1 MNASLAALLRD
12 LARQLDGAAADWH
25 DAIVQQ
31 NYGAVPIAGARAGGL
46 PSLRGF
52 NLLLL
57 ARDGT
62 PRHFAKCRP
71 LAADE
76 LARETAVVQQLSA
89 RAAGRRHV
97 PAVAM
102 GVGPTMAAQLAAY
115 AAGEPLT
122 AHLRRIGPGASEPA
136 LLEILDVASL
146 LGRLLAE
153 SQPGLPPVD
162 LASEAAPHLASV
174 AGAGLDAVAMERIA
188 SALTAAGSVGPAP
201 QHGDLWPPNVI
212 RTREAWVL
220 LDFELF
226 GRLAVPMVDAVQL
239 TRASGDVLWPRPA
252 AGAAGGA
259 SWIAELATRSDR
271 AGFTRR
277 VLEEARRR
285 LALPVPAA
293 LGCTA
298 FALLEITSRFLLA
311 GRAEADW
318 KPALGALGDFASAL
332 GRGQGAAALF
342 GEAA

>member
-12 LARQLDGAAADWH
+12 LARQLGGTAADWH

-31 NYGAVPIAGARAGGL
+31 NYGAVPIAGARAGEL

-71 LAADE
+71 LGADE
-76 LARETAVVQQLSA
+76 LARETAVVRQLAASA
-89 RAAGRRHV
+89 SGRRHV

-102 GVGPTMAAQLAAY
+102 GVGPTMAAQLAEY
-115 AAGEPLT
+115 LAGEPLA
-122 AHLRRIGPGASEPA
+122 AHLRRIGAAAAGPA
-136 LLEILDVASL
+136 LLEILDVAAL
-146 LGRLLAE
+146 LGTLLGE
-153 SQPGLPPVD
+153 SQAGPASVD
-162 LASEAAPHLASV
+162 LAAEGAPHLAAV
-174 AGAGLDAVAMERIA
+174 TRAGLDSAAMERIA
-188 SALTAAGSVGPAP
+188 AALAAAGPVGPAP

-212 RTREAWVL
+212 RTRESWVL

-226 GRLAVPMVDAVQL
+226 GRLVVPMVDAVQL
-239 TRASGDVLWPRPA
+239 VRASGDVLWPAPA
-252 AGAAGGA
+252 GGGAPGA
-259 SWIAELATRSDR
+259 SWMAELATRSDR

-277 VLEEARRR
+277 LLAGARER

-293 LGCTA
+293 IGCVA

-332 GRGQGAAALF
+332 GRGDGAAALF